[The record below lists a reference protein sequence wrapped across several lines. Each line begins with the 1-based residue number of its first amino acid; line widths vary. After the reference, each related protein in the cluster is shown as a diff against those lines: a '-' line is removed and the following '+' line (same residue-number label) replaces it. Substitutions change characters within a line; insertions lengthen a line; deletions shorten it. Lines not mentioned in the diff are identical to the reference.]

1 MITSA
6 PCLSLSKPHRIVQ
19 SKLQNLAQCLCGFRE
34 DKYQQTSLP
43 YPFSTSHRKPYTQK
57 VIQKPQRQSC
67 LGRWLAGDL
76 LQKVDSSHRTS
87 HLEGHT
93 DLTSSNRCLALA
105 STAFSACAFSPCTHI
120 QPLAAFSQHR
130 SPLSLDFLVP
140 TTETTSLRVTAAQS
154 KCEYAQHD
162 WAPGVFPPNFF
173 LYIFLL

>member
-6 PCLSLSKPHRIVQ
+6 PCLSLSKPHRTVP

-34 DKYQQTSLP
+34 DKYRQTSLP
-43 YPFSTSHRKPYTQK
+43 YPFSASHIKPYSQK
-57 VIQKPQRQSC
+57 VIQKPQRQSFS
-67 LGRWLAGDL
+67 GRWLAGDL

-87 HLEGHT
+87 HLDGHT

-120 QPLAAFSQHR
+120 QPLAAFPQYR

-140 TTETTSLRVTAAQS
+140 TTETTSLIVTAAQS
-154 KCEYAQHD
+154 KCEYA
-162 WAPGVFPPNFF
+162 
-173 LYIFLL
+173 

>member
-1 MITSA
+1 MFTIA
-6 PCLSLSKPHRIVQ
+6 PCLSLSKPHRTVP

-34 DKYQQTSLP
+34 DKYRQTSLP
-43 YPFSTSHRKPYTQK
+43 YPFSASHRKPYTQK

-67 LGRWLAGDL
+67 SGRWLAGDL
-76 LQKVDSSHRTS
+76 LQKVDSSYRTS

-120 QPLAAFSQHR
+120 QPLAAFPQHQ

-140 TTETTSLRVTAAQS
+140 TTETTSLIVTAAQS

-162 WAPGVFPPNFF
+162 
-173 LYIFLL
+173 

>member
-1 MITSA
+1 MFASA
-6 PCLSLSKPHRIVQ
+6 PCLSLSKPHRTVP

-34 DKYQQTSLP
+34 DKYQPTSLL
-43 YPFSTSHRKPYTQK
+43 YPFSASHRKPYTQK

-67 LGRWLAGDL
+67 SGRWLAGDL

-120 QPLAAFSQHR
+120 HPAAAFPQHW
-130 SPLSLDFLVP
+130 SPLSLSGF
-140 TTETTSLRVTAAQS
+140 
-154 KCEYAQHD
+154 
-162 WAPGVFPPNFF
+162 PGAHHWDNFF
-173 LYIFLL
+173 DSYSCPKQVWVCTAWLGTRRIPT